1 MKKERILSGMR
12 PTGKLHLGNL
22 FGVLKNWVG
31 LQDQYECFF
40 MVADYHCLTTP
51 SDFSQIQENTIAMVA
66 DWLAVGVE
74 PQKSIIF
81 VQSLVPE
88 HAELALLLG
97 MFTPLGW
104 LLRCPTYKEQ
114 IREYPDYQNYGL
126 LGYPVLQAADILI
139 YKAKKVPVGL
149 DQLPH
154 LEITREIAR
163 AFNHHV
169 GKIFPEPQPLLS
181 EAPKIMGLNRPN
193 EKMSKSFGPDNC
205 LYLADEPETIRVKIQ
220 KAVTD
225 VGPSNKMGPAVAN
238 LFTLMKQVSSEET
251 YQLFYQKYQK
261 KELKYQKL
269 KEVLASDLIEYLK
282 PIQKKRK
289 EWIAHPEKIRQVLLS
304 GSEKARKIAQET
316 IKEVRFSLGLRL

>member
-22 FGVLKNWVG
+22 FGALKNWVG

-40 MVADYHCLTTP
+40 MVADYHSLTTP
-51 SDFSQIQENTIAMVA
+51 SDFAQIQENTIAMVA
-66 DWLAVGVE
+66 DWLAVGIE

-149 DQLPH
+149 DQVPH

-163 AFNHHV
+163 TFNHHV

-181 EAPKIMGLNRPN
+181 ETPKIMGLNRPN

-225 VGPSNKMGPAVAN
+225 VGPSNKMSAGVAN

-316 IKEVRFSLGLRL
+316 IKEVRFSLGLKL